1 MAICTP
7 VDGSRSPSVPLRYD
21 TSRQTSAWCSIAI
34 TSERVVSITVQR
46 NGIRETPTVSWLS
59 TASYLPALSDPPSQI
74 AERLI
79 LLLHYG
85 IDWSDRNWIADY
97 VGDYWDNLLP
107 TRIRAATYAS
117 SSLHQWWTTV
127 ATRLGSTPRNE
138 AQRRELATLL
148 TTDPL
153 PVLQVMRDQNI
164 ALTLRTRIVADAVR
178 ETRPKREDSQ
188 HCNQN
193 DPARETPE
201 LDVAT

>member
-21 TSRQTSAWCSIAI
+21 TSRQTSAWCSI
-34 TSERVVSITVQR
+34 TFKSERVVSNTVQR
-46 NGIRETPTVSWLS
+46 NRIHQTPTASWLS
-59 TASYLPALSDPPSQI
+59 TASYLPALSDPPSQV

-97 VGDYWDNLLP
+97 VGTTGTTCYPPAYARQP
-107 TRIRAATYAS
+107 TRAC
-117 SSLHQWWTTV
+117 LHQWWTTV

-178 ETRPKREDSQ
+178 ETRPKREDPQ
-188 HCNQN
+188 HGNQN
-193 DPARETPE
+193 DPAHETPE